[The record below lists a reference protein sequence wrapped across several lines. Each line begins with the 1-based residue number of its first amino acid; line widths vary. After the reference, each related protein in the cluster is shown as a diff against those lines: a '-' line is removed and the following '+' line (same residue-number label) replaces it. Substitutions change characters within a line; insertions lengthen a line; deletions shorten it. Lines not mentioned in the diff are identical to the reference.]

1 MPPRLSTVT
10 IERFRGLQTTLRRN
24 QTAPGQATLLRNLT
38 VRDGTL
44 RKLPGQ
50 SLWGT
55 CTGSTKPCRW
65 FGLHRRTDG
74 GITALAYAGDDTN
87 GHLYYKKDP
96 TGTDPQALAEL
107 LDGSAVPAAVNMA
120 LDSHAVEGV
129 NLHRCTY
136 VTDGTGLYV
145 YDGEAE
151 TLSRFTAL
159 TAPVRGQQPTL
170 THKVAYNWI
179 PCVDDT
185 GWTSEVVASTSGTAT
200 SSVADIGGVPGSS
213 SIGHVLGG
221 NRDGGDAEVFES
233 PLDDNP
239 MAIGRTILWKLD
251 RGADTD
257 TIEGRAYYDHGSRV
271 DFTTGPQETDS
282 IHFLVALTF
291 IQPYEA
297 IASGGSPTNYLR
309 AALWNGTP
317 GDPGVKKVTVDIRGV
332 VKRKWALV
340 SISRAE
346 AERQATTGSDQDA
359 DFWKHIQAAGVEAKV
374 SLYATSGKPQEFSM
388 FLGGIYAP
396 GMLADQVQPEL
407 VPLKVGYSLYNS
419 VTGVE
424 SGISPTEVLDLFP
437 DTEDM
442 EDVLHAERTVNLYG
456 CFDLQLPDVA
466 FSPAPTHIRIYATPD
481 EKTWYLLSEVAWV
494 QGTTYTVNE
503 ALISVK
509 PPHQV
514 STADIVPSHL
524 ATWTH
529 CSRLV
534 AAGCLYD
541 ADNDGVKEPLP
552 ERLWISDWI
561 DPLTGRELYWSPST
575 YAGPQGLTE
584 DEATDQGMYFDLG
597 GAGEILAAIE
607 FGGWIWTF
615 ARGGVW
621 VVQGLD
627 ASDWQ
632 CIQVNQAIGCQSS
645 GSVVK
650 VLGGILYLGT
660 DNVVYRL
667 DGGLSPQPV
676 GVGEDGVCPI
686 KGLLD
691 GLSDEHL
698 QESVGLFAD
707 GYYLLSFPPECPV
720 AGIAYDT
727 LSGAW
732 LELAGRAFSRGHR
745 GAPNL
750 SDPDQNQQMALAGD
764 LEPAATDTPKGRV
777 LRMLTPGTYSD
788 FGEPL
793 EARWRSGLIPLA
805 EGGGRVHGAVLRL
818 RVTASP
824 EAPIDLTV
832 TGDTG
837 DEVHFAQRSTSSE
850 EPETLRTRTPSRW
863 TRGMQVE
870 VAQTSTADLVVEEL
884 ALQPMGW
891 RKDL

>member
-24 QTAPGQATLLRNLT
+24 QTGPGQATLLRNLT

-74 GITALAYAGDDTN
+74 GMTALAYAGDDTN

-96 TGTDPQALAEL
+96 TGTAAQALAAL
-107 LDGSAVPAAVNMA
+107 AGDLA

-129 NLHRCTY
+129 QLHRMTY
-136 VTDGTGLYV
+136 LV
-145 YDGEAE
+145 DGEALWVFNGE
-151 TLSRFTAL
+151 TDTLTQFEALGTPTA
-159 TAPVRGQQPTL
+159 RQGPTL
-170 THKVAYNWI
+170 TEKVALQIAECNH
-179 PCVDDT
+179 PM
-185 GWTSEVVASTSGTAT
+185 GWTAAIMPDSTHPGVSTVVAGYPTTVGAARFPWLDDPQKVLYWSVVPDVLTPAQSVKAHLYFELAEQTNFVTTFPTESINFLLYFDTVGSSFSTWQSILNDGSTSTY
-200 SSVADIGGVPGSS
+200 
-213 SIGHVLGG
+213 L
-221 NRDGGDAEVFES
+221 
-233 PLDDNP
+233 
-239 MAIGRTILWKLD
+239 KL
-251 RGADTD
+251 
-257 TIEGRAYYDHGSRV
+257 
-271 DFTTGPQETDS
+271 
-282 IHFLVALTF
+282 AL
-291 IQPYEA
+291 Y
-297 IASGGSPTNYLR
+297 
-309 AALWNGTP
+309 NGTP
-317 GDPGVKKVTVDIRGV
+317 GAVGTKKVLLPISNVAAD
-332 VKRKWALV
+332 KWIVA
-340 SISRAE
+340 SAHRADAE
-346 AERQATTGSDQDA
+346 ALAVVGDDPDP
-359 DFWKHIQAAGVEAKV
+359 DFWKHIKAVGLEASCSFINTGPTELHV
-374 SLYATSGKPQEFSM
+374 Y
-388 FLGGIYAP
+388 LGEVTAP
-396 GMLADQVQPEL
+396 GLLADQVQPLE
-407 VPLKVGYSLYNS
+407 VGFTLYNEA
-419 VTGVE
+419 TGVE
-424 SGISPTEVLDLFP
+424 SGLSPTEQAHLFP
-437 DTEDM
+437 DDPDT
-442 EDVLHAERTVNLYG
+442 AERVYATRSVCRFGVLNVEI
-456 CFDLQLPDVA
+456 PDVA
-466 FSPAPTHIRIYATPD
+466 FGPPTPTHIRVYASLD
-481 EKTWYLLSEVAWV
+481 GEAWYRIANQAYV
-494 QGTTYTVNE
+494 QGTNFDINVDLLLQETDDPHE
-503 ALISVK
+503 A
-509 PPHQV
+509 
-514 STADIVPSHL
+514 STADIVPTHL

-529 CSRLV
+529 ASRLV
-534 AAGCLYD
+534 ALGCLYD
-541 ADNDGVKEPLP
+541 EDNDGVKESHP
-552 ERLWISDWI
+552 ERLWVSDWI
-561 DPLTGRELYWSPST
+561 DPLTGTELYWPPAS
-575 YAGPQGLTE
+575 YAGPGALTDDAE
-584 DEATDQGMYFDLG
+584 SNADNGIYFDVA
-597 GAGEILAAIE
+597 GAGEFLAGRE
-607 FGGWIWTF
+607 FGGWIWCF

-621 VVQGLD
+621 VLQGLD
-627 ASDWQ
+627 ARDWQ
-632 CIQVNQAIGCQSS
+632 CIQVNQAVGCQSA
-645 GSVVK
+645 GSVVE

-707 GYYLLSFPPECPV
+707 GYYLLSFPPECSV